1 MLEDKIGHKKQRIKS
16 HEIKVYLDAEYDPG
30 IKTGGLINS
39 DSVEYEV

>member
-1 MLEDKIGHKKQRIKS
+1 MLEDKMEHKKQRIKS
-16 HEIKVYLDAEYDPG
+16 REIRVFLDAEYDPG